1 MKSDRTDPPISVE
14 QYYKKSHAIIIGI
27 SSYKEETSLPN
38 AFHDAAAIKRV
49 LEEKYHFNNVIT
61 LFNEE
66 ATGDKIREIL
76 QDTLRDESIIATQ
89 DRVLIYY
96 SGHGKLRREV
106 NWRGEETNTGYIIP
120 YDSRLKRYGSSIE
133 MDDLVKSCQG
143 CNAKHILLVLDCCY
157 SGYAA
162 TRTGEPTTPPEY
174 LDENFLHDI
183 TQRKAIQVLAATQ
196 KDEPAN
202 DSGVLPGFSAFTGAL
217 LGILKNEKDPIENG
231 VITASEIGAVLQQEV
246 VNQKGVFQR
255 PSYNVLAGSE
265 GGDFIFKILPTAV
278 KKLHTPVANAG
289 VDQVVNAG
297 TLVTLD
303 GTRSKDPEDKPLQ
316 YSWIQI
322 GGKPTVTLNEA
333 NTQTPTFTAPNMSE
347 DTTYEI
353 KLTVTNES
361 GVSSYDGVN
370 VTVKPI
376 PYPKPRPILPSK
388 PWFSPKIILPIVAA
402 VAVASIAIA
411 ITIFDGT
418 NSLPVANAGPNRTV
432 NPGKSITS
440 IYLDGTASKDP
451 DDDPLTYS
459 WVQTAGPNI
468 TLNNAKTSTPSFVAP
483 KVPPDA
489 TLVFN
494 LAAKDDKGATSND
507 FVTVDVIGE
516 SKKELPNH
524 PPIAN
529 NQTITTS
536 VDKPVN
542 ITLTAYDPEIN
553 ESITAAIVSQPSDG
567 RLGEINQ
574 TTGNVTYTPNSG
586 FSGTDEFTFKV
597 NDRKVDSDK
606 NGTVKITVN
615 QLSETINHPPIAN
628 NQTITTSVDKP
639 VNIRLTAYDP
649 ELNDNL
655 TAALVSR
662 PLHGALSE
670 INQDTGNVTYTPNPE
685 FVGKDRFI
693 IKANDGKVDSNNP
706 GTVAITVNKPQR

>member
-162 TRTGEPTTPPEY
+162 TRTGEPTTPPEH

-183 TQRKAIQVLAATQ
+183 TQRKAIQVLAPTQ

-278 KKLHTPVANAG
+278 KKLHAPVANAG

-316 YSWIQI
+316 YSWIQT
-322 GGKPTVTLNEA
+322 GGKPTVTLNGA
-333 NTQTPTFTAPNMSE
+333 NTQTTTFTAPNISE

-376 PYPKPRPILPSK
+376 PYPKPRPVLPSK
-388 PWFSPKIILPIVAA
+388 PWFSPKIMLPIVAA
-402 VAVASIAIA
+402 IAVASIIVA

-418 NSLPVANAGPNRTV
+418 NSLPVANAGPNQTI
-432 NPGKSITS
+432 NASKSVT
-440 IYLDGTASKDP
+440 LDGTASKDP
-451 DDDPLTYS
+451 DDDPLTYA

-468 TLNNAKTSTPSFVAP
+468 TLNNANTSTPSFVAP
-483 KVPPDA
+483 KVLSDA
-489 TLVFN
+489 KLIFN
-494 LAAKDDKGATSND
+494 LVAKDDKGATSND

-553 ESITAAIVSQPSDG
+553 DSITAAIISQPSDG

-574 TTGNVTYTPNSG
+574 TTGNVTYTPNPE

-597 NDRKVDSDK
+597 NDRKVDSNK
-606 NGTVKITVN
+606 TGNVGIAIN
-615 QLSETINHPPIAN
+615 QPTESSNHPPIAN
-628 NQTITTSVDKP
+628 NQSVVTATNKAIITT
-639 VNIRLTAYDP
+639 LTASDP
-649 ELNDNL
+649 DTNDNL
-655 TAALVSR
+655 TAAIVSK
-662 PLHGALSE
+662 PLHGTLSD
-670 INQDTGNVTYTPNPE
+670 IDQNTGVVTYTPNPE
-685 FVGKDRFI
+685 FSGTDSFTFN
-693 IKANDGKVDSNNP
+693 ANDGKIDSNNV
-706 GTVAITVNKPQR
+706 GRISITVNNAQN